1 MKKVL
6 IVDDQK
12 ECILIMKMI
21 LKQFPI
27 KIIEACNGEEALK
40 KIRKYQPA
48 LAFLDIRMPMKN
60 GIDVL
65 KELQE
70 QGDKTA
76 IVMVSDHRDEAIID
90 ACFDLGAMAYLK
102 KPFSLR
108 ELNNVIKKLNLSDDD
123 GKQESTSDDNVE
135 KWDKENSKTDG
146 HIH

>member
-12 ECILIMKMI
+12 ECILIMKMV

-27 KIIEACNGEEALK
+27 KIIEACNGEEALR
-40 KIRKYQPA
+40 KIRKYQPV

-65 KELQE
+65 KELHE
-70 QGDKTA
+70 QGSKTA
-76 IVMVSDHRDEAIID
+76 IVMVSDHRDQAIID

-108 ELNNVIKKLNLSDDD
+108 ELNNVINKLNLSEDED
-123 GKQESTSDDNVE
+123 KHESTS
-135 KWDKENSKTDG
+135 DKENSKTDD
-146 HIH
+146 HMH